1 MKHDAKTVLTGLQVD
16 CLQDVLDDIL
26 AGVTGLSEVAD
37 TLWAVGLRKPASEI
51 GDICDVITE
60 RARESDE
67 MLRNASSITT
77 APVSFKE
84 A

>member
-1 MKHDAKTVLTGLQVD
+1 MKAEAKTTLTSIQVE
-16 CLQDVLDDIL
+16 CLHDVLDDIL
-26 AGVTGLSEVAD
+26 AGVTGLSEIAD

-60 RARESDE
+60 RARESAE
-67 MLRNASSITT
+67 MLRNASPISS
-77 APVSFKE
+77 APISFKE

>member
-1 MKHDAKTVLTGLQVD
+1 MKPDAKTTLTSIQVN

-26 AGVTGLSEVAD
+26 AGVTGLSEIAD

-60 RARESDE
+60 RARESAE
-67 MLRNASSITT
+67 MLRNASPTTSIR
-77 APVSFKE
+77 E